1 MVQERLNEFY
11 DKSMDLEYR
20 EKWSQRAIEL
30 IADAY
35 ALGISIDW
43 VEYQL
48 EKCNVQEIHKVLILK
63 CRDRLDFW
71 QTDEDDKKVI
81 NDILERHKSE
91 LYKIL
96 TQDIY
101 NYCVR

>member
-20 EKWSQRAIEL
+20 DKWSQKAIEL

-35 ALGISIDW
+35 ALNVSVDW

-48 EKCNVQEIHKVLILK
+48 DKCNHQEIHKVLILK

-71 QTDEDDKKVI
+71 DVDE
-81 NDILERHKSE
+81 NDIEVIKDIMKKHKRE
-91 LYKIL
+91 LYTIL
-96 TQDIY
+96 TNDIY